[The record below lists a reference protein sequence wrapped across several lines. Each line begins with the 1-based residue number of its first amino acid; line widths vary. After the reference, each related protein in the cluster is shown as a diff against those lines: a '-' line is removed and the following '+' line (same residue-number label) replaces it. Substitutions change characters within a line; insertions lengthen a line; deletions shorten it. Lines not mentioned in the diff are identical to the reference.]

1 MSALSSR
8 CLAVLCGLVIA
19 VCGTVAGA
27 TDDATHDFARYK
39 VILDHEPFGAMAG
52 PSADIQQPGF
62 STRYTFVGMA
72 KLSDNEPLQAIILD
86 KEGNHVYFKGEGED
100 VGTAGTVVVKI
111 EKDEKAGAKLV
122 LKQGLEVA
130 TLVMDGK
137 SAGAAPAAGAPGA
150 PGQPAAPGQPPIP
163 GQPGVRRV
171 PFRRGG

>member
-1 MSALSSR
+1 
-8 CLAVLCGLVIA
+8 VIA
-19 VCGTVAGA
+19 VNGA
-27 TDDATHDFARYK
+27 TAHAATDATHDFARYQ
-39 VILDHEPFGAMAG
+39 VILDHAPFGAMAG
-52 PSADIQQPGF
+52 PSTDTQQPPF
-62 STRYTFVGMA
+62 SARFTFVGTV

-100 VGTAGTVVVKI
+100 VGTAVVVKI
-111 EKDEKAGAKLV
+111 EKDDKGGAKLV

-137 SAGAAPAAGAPGA
+137 SAGTGPAPGSPAAAA
-150 PGQPAAPGQPPIP
+150 GQPPQPGQPPIP

>member
-1 MSALSSR
+1 MSTRSSCR
-8 CLAVLCGLVIA
+8 LAALCGLVIA
-19 VCGTVAGA
+19 LCGTAARA
-27 TDDATHDFARYK
+27 TDDATHDFARYQ
-39 VILDHEPFGAMAG
+39 VILDHAPFGAMAG
-52 PSADIQQPGF
+52 PSVDIQQPSF
-62 STRYTFVGMA
+62 SARYTFVGMA

-100 VGTAGTVVVKI
+100 VGTAGAVVLKI

-130 TLVMDGK
+130 TLIMDGK
-137 SAGAAPAAGAPGA
+137 SAGTASAPGSPGAAG
-150 PGQPAAPGQPPIP
+150 QPPQPGQPPIP

>member
-1 MSALSSR
+1 MSARLSR
-8 CLAVLCGLVIA
+8 RLAALCGLVVA
-19 VCGTVAGA
+19 VCGAVARA

-52 PSADIQQPGF
+52 PSPDAQQPSF
-62 STRYTFVGMA
+62 SARYTFVGME
-72 KLSDNEPLQAIILD
+72 KMSDDEPLLAIILD

-100 VGTAGTVVVKI
+100 VGTAVVVKI

-137 SAGAAPAAGAPGA
+137 SAGTAPAPGAPGA
-150 PGQPAAPGQPPIP
+150 PGQPPQPGQPLIP
-163 GQPGVRRV
+163 GPGVRRV